1 MRAALTAIV
10 TFGGVGLVPVAPGTF
25 GSAAAVLAAWLLHW
39 LGSFPLLAAATLAV
53 TLAGIPAIAR
63 YEARA
68 ETGKDPG
75 EVVID
80 EVAGQWIALLPLSWG
95 LWAAGSA
102 AHVFPWQGWLP
113 AFLLFRLFDIWK
125 PGPIGWADRRGDAA
139 GVMLDDV
146 FAGVFAAILV
156 TLMAGFAHGWFG

>member
-1 MRAALTAIV
+1 MKYVV
-10 TFGGVGLVPVAPGTF
+10 TVGGIGLVPVAPGTV
-25 GSAAAVLAAWLLHW
+25 GSVAAVLLAWGLHW
-39 LGSFPLLAAATLAV
+39 LGSFPLLLIATVLV
-53 TLAGIPAIAR
+53 TVAGVWATSR
-63 YEARA
+63 YTAQP
-68 ETGKDPG
+68 GISHDPS

-102 AHVFPWQGWLP
+102 AHVFPWPGWVS

-125 PGPIGWADRRGDAA
+125 PGPIGWADRRGDAL

-146 FAGVFAAILV
+146 IAGAFAAVIV
-156 TLMAGFAHGWFG
+156 TVMAGIAHGWFS